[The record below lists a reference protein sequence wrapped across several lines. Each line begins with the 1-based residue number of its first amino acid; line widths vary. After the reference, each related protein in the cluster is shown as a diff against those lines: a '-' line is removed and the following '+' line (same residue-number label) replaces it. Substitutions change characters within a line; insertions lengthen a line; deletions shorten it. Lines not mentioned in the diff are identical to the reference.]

1 MRLGEI
7 LLDLFR
13 ESETVRIEREEREAE
28 QRRKEEEARQR
39 ELRRQRKIQEITRFK
54 ALENEAEDYE
64 KACTIRAYIS
74 AIESDSTLSAEKE
87 EWIAWAKAKA
97 DWLDPLVSAVDPFFG
112 QRQHDKDEEYKQPKI
127 SYWD

>member
-1 MRLGEI
+1 MFWQQKNSGKWI
-7 LLDLFR
+7 
-13 ESETVRIEREEREAE
+13 A
-28 QRRKEEEARQR
+28 
-39 ELRRQRKIQEITRFK
+39 TRFK

-127 SYWD
+127 SYWDWNVRFVLVRLRLVKKQATKKERNDYGVG